1 METHDA
7 PEADLPAPPV
17 AAPSTREVSASTSG
31 ESSDTSEEPFIQT
44 VPIAGDHACD
54 EAIPIE
60 ETRQPVEAVDLS
72 RPSPPSVPE
81 QPDAGPMIEA
91 LPVPVAAQEE
101 SKPPIIHAA
110 PDVAPEGVFFPA
122 LKPTNESGAC
132 PNDAYT
138 CHAAVPAIPVETE
151 RPRDECV
158 KVDDDKA
165 DEPPACEVEKD
176 VVPPASKERD
186 VPAHEDDAPRQDPP
200 IGPVEPSLLPP
211 VIQAPSIAP
220 ALPAT
225 ANSSAQSTVRENP
238 ESKSIH
244 HSKRASLKGPIEHI
258 LNAHVEKPSTPLV
271 PPPMAIVGV
280 PRARSNTVA
289 DHAVPVPARTSS
301 RPAAMRATAS
311 RVHAQLAVAGAA
323 DLEPDTDGEP
333 SWAWDEL
340 NRQLD
345 EEEDRKRRAH
355 YRPLADGT
363 VNLDAWWIAF
373 ELAWEANMRRGRGV
387 RTWWDLE
394 KYWKPS
400 EVFAA
405 EDDASHPIPET
416 KTEKPVA
423 EDKEAKVGGHE
434 GSNTNVNGEQTLVSS
449 SERSPRRSDSR
460 NSLKTLAA
468 PGTNQSKR
476 GAAPQT
482 EQARPATKEIPEE
495 SAGHTT
501 PTSLSS
507 SITSSRSSSRSS
519 SKSRRNETDPKVT
532 SDSQQAEPILRSSDF
547 RTMWAEAERRWAE
560 QEKVTSG
567 NKDSVKD
574 TQLPKTNMDGTTP
587 PEVKPS
593 ADDRERARGRSRE
606 ERPQSRTNTRP
617 PIFQRGDYAPEDG
630 HHKRQKEQEQFNVYA
645 QSVPAQPN
653 MFSRRQ
659 SEPSLRAAET
669 DPNDGLLRGRRG
681 RNARPKLHIDTDLTD
696 YTQSAPRM
704 PKAKAKAQQQPHVQ
718 PVPQIHSQPPPQ
730 AQPQNQPPPQARP
743 VPPQHSQSHTQ
754 QQSSRAQPQSQPKPH
769 SRPGGR
775 APPPP
780 VMLRAIPVASDR
792 TQSRIAVAWR
802 AYEARWESMLALSS
816 RELITFATIPWPV
829 LHPPKSYAD
838 GDGLAA
844 LSTLSIAQFLLSP
857 DHSPGIPARDRLRA
871 AIRKWHS
878 DKFNRFVARMR
889 SDDGEDEA
897 GRIMEGVGVV
907 ARALTQLLELERGD

>member
-1 METHDA
+1 MA
-7 PEADLPAPPV
+7 
-17 AAPSTREVSASTSG
+17 
-31 ESSDTSEEPFIQT
+31 
-44 VPIAGDHACD
+44 
-54 EAIPIE
+54 
-60 ETRQPVEAVDLS
+60 
-72 RPSPPSVPE
+72 
-81 QPDAGPMIEA
+81 
-91 LPVPVAAQEE
+91 VAAQEE

-110 PDVAPEGVFFPA
+110 PDVAPEGVFFPV
-122 LKPTNESGAC
+122 LKPANESGAYL
-132 PNDAYT
+132 NDAYT
-138 CHAAVPAIPVETE
+138 CQAGVLAIPVETE
-151 RPRDECV
+151 RPRDECLN
-158 KVDDDKA
+158 DDQG
-165 DEPPACEVEKD
+165 DELPACEGEKD
-176 VVPPASKERD
+176 IVPPVNQKPD
-186 VPAHEDDAPRQDPP
+186 VPALEDDAPRPVPP
-200 IGPVEPSLLPP
+200 IEPSFPPP

-220 ALPAT
+220 VPPAT
-225 ANSSAQSTVRENP
+225 ANASTQSTVRGHP
-238 ESKSIH
+238 ESKSKR
-244 HSKRASLKGPIEHI
+244 HSKRASLKGPVEHI
-258 LNAHVEKPSTPLV
+258 LNAHIEKPSTPSA
-271 PPPMAIVGV
+271 PPPMAVVGV

-289 DHAVPVPARTSS
+289 EQPVPVLAKTSS

-311 RVHAQLAVAGAA
+311 RVHAQLAAAGAA

-345 EEEDRKRRAH
+345 EEEERKRRAQ

-405 EDDASHPIPET
+405 EDDASGPIPEA

-423 EDKEAKVGGHE
+423 EDKEAKVGVHE
-434 GSNTNVNGEQTLVSS
+434 GSHTNANGEQTLVSS
-449 SERSPRRSDSR
+449 PEHSPRRSDSR

-476 GAAPQT
+476 GTAPQT

-507 SITSSRSSSRSS
+507 SITSSGSSSRSS
-519 SKSRRNETDPKVT
+519 SKSRPGENDPRVA

-560 QEKVTSG
+560 EDKVASG
-567 NKDSVKD
+567 NNDSVKD
-574 TQLPKTNMDGTTP
+574 TQPPKTTTDDATHL
-587 PEVKPS
+587 EVKLN
-593 ADDRERARGRSRE
+593 ADDRERARGRFRE
-606 ERPQSRTNTRP
+606 ERPPSRTNTGP
-617 PIFQRGDYAPEDG
+617 PIFQREDYAPEDG

-645 QSVPAQPN
+645 QSVSAQAN

-659 SEPSLRAAET
+659 SEPSLRAAEA
-669 DPNDGLLRGRRG
+669 DPNAHLLRGRRG
-681 RNARPKLHIDTDLTD
+681 RNTRPKLHIDTDLTD

-704 PKAKAKAQQQPHVQ
+704 PKAKAKAQQQPPAQ
-718 PVPQIHSQPPPQ
+718 PAPQVHSQPPPQ
-730 AQPQNQPPPQARP
+730 AQPQPPPQARP
-743 VPPQHSQSHTQ
+743 VPSQSQTHQ
-754 QQSSRAQPQSQPKPH
+754 QQSSRAQPQSQSKPQ

-780 VMLRAIPVASDR
+780 VMLRAVPVASDR
-792 TQSRIAVAWR
+792 TQSKIAVAWR
-802 AYEARWESMLALSS
+802 AYEARWESMLAPSS
-816 RELITFATIPWPV
+816 KGLITFATIPWPV